1 MSTGPRPAALDGD
14 HVLPPV
20 LVLDDHGETVALHST
35 SIRAGAMLVLAL
47 LIDPA
52 AEPRR
57 R

>member
-1 MSTGPRPAALDGD
+1 M
-14 HVLPPV
+14 LPPV